1 MGENN
6 PLYELVIGGWSNTR
20 SVLRNRKG
28 GDEICFQNFGL
39 QRGGIIPNK
48 DWNDYVID
56 IDDKNKSIFVW
67 INRILIFSCTDKK
80 NWIPN
85 VRYFTFSYCC
95 GPTVNPMVAAVQS
108 QSFSEYN
115 FDVTNNTTS
124 FKIRG
129 LIRNQVDAPIDD
141 NTLKVKKASVQ
152 FVDPNGKVYEAKIL
166 NGGIYEIEL
175 PKGKYS
181 RIGTIEGYIK
191 NTRSIQI
198 EGNSNETDLN
208 NRILMSEIFEGWKI
222 VLTWNGIVKDL
233 DGIIVTPEGFR
244 VVYNNRASPDGKVT
258 LDKDVTTGF
267 GPETMSLKGIT
278 TGVYQYW
285 IKNYS
290 TNFYIK
296 DSDGVVTIYRGS
308 EELAKIPLPKV
319 ENNLHT
325 LHVFDIYAEQGTYKV
340 FNEFAPF

>member
-1 MGENN
+1 
-6 PLYELVIGGWSNTR
+6 
-20 SVLRNRKG
+20 
-28 GDEICFQNFGL
+28 
-39 QRGGIIPNK
+39 
-48 DWNDYVID
+48 
-56 IDDKNKSIFVW
+56 
-67 INRILIFSCTDKK
+67 
-80 NWIPN
+80 
-85 VRYFTFSYCC
+85 
-95 GPTVNPMVAAVQS
+95 
-108 QSFSEYN
+108 
-115 FDVTNNTTS
+115 
-124 FKIRG
+124 
-129 LIRNQVDAPIDD
+129 
-141 NTLKVKKASVQ
+141 
-152 FVDPNGKVYEAKIL
+152 
-166 NGGIYEIEL
+166 
-175 PKGKYS
+175 
-181 RIGTIEGYIK
+181 
-191 NTRSIQI
+191 
-198 EGNSNETDLN
+198 
-208 NRILMSEIFEGWKI
+208 MSEIFEGWKI